1 MSKDSNVIANNR
13 VANDKIYSDTDSAT
27 APISDAD
34 DHHLNQLGYKPQ
46 LHRGLSPILN
56 LAFGFTEVAILS
68 SICTTFTFA
77 IGAGGPAEI
86 IWCYMVEFFMT
97 ILISYC
103 MAELCG
109 AYPSAGSVY
118 HWAAQ
123 LAPRE
128 HAPLWSYACGWFNFA
143 GNAAGDASF
152 ASGFASLVAAGAY
165 ITTGANVTTGQ
176 QVGISIGCLIIQT
189 VLNFFRIDQVG
200 WINGLAAVAH
210 ICAII
215 IVFVA
220 LLTLTP
226 QLGSGSFVF
235 TEFFN
240 NTGFCSN

>member
-1 MSKDSNVIANNR
+1 MKLH
-13 VANDKIYSDTDSAT
+13 SDTDADT
-27 APISDAD
+27 EPITDAD
-34 DHHLNQLGYKPQ
+34 DHHLSQLGYKPQ

-56 LAFGFTEVAILS
+56 LAFGFTEVAVLA

-77 IGAGGPAEI
+77 IGTGGPAEI
-86 IWCYMVEFFMT
+86 IWCYIVEFFMT
-97 ILISYC
+97 ILISHS

-128 HAPLWSYACGWFNFA
+128 HAPLWAYTCGWFNFA

-165 ITTGANVTTGQ
+165 VSNGTKITTEQ

-189 VLNFFRIDQVG
+189 ILNFFRIDQVG
-200 WINGLAAVAH
+200 WVNGLAAIAH
-210 ICAII
+210 VGSII
-215 IVFVA
+215 IIFVA
-220 LLTLTP
+220 LLSLTP

-235 TEFFN
+235 TEYFS
-240 NTGFCSN
+240 NTGIC